1 MEAMAHRNRW
11 FTWHWVYL
19 QRGRST
25 TNQWLMITLW
35 LFNIAMENGP
45 FIDGLPIKN
54 GDFPWRT
61 VSHNQMVYATLSV
74 TKSSVISM
82 AITGAFPNIP
92 DASTVAC
99 GGWFHSRLVS
109 FLDSWYMDMVYV
121 SIDTICM
128 ICYIYIYIYTHWYPF
143 HANQS
148 F

>member
-82 AITGAFPNIP
+82 AITGAFPSYSWRFN
-92 DASTVAC
+92 C
-99 GGWFHSRLVS
+99 RLWRLVPLETRILS
-109 FLDSWYMDMVYV
+109 GFLVYGYGICIHWYHMYDLL
-121 SIDTICM
+121 
-128 ICYIYIYIYTHWYPF
+128 YIYIYTHWYPF